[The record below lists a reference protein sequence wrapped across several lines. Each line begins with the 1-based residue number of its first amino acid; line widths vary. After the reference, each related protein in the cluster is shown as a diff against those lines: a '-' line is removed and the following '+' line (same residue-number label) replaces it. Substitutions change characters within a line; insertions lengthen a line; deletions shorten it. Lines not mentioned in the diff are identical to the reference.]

1 MKLVVNM
8 IMGGMMAIFCEG
20 LALGQKAGLKA
31 VDILEVIDAGA
42 MSNPLFLLKGGLI
55 GKKDY
60 TVAFPLK
67 HLQRDLRLAV
77 LLGDMLNQ
85 PLFSAAAANEA
96 FKKAM
101 ELGALVTRI
110 SPAYIKPFNS

>member
-1 MKLVVNM
+1 
-8 IMGGMMAIFCEG
+8 MAIFCED
-20 LALGQKAGLKA
+20 LALGQKAGLEA

-60 TVAFPLK
+60 TAAFPLK
-67 HLQRDLRLAV
+67 DLRLAV

-101 ELGALVTRI
+101 ELDFGDEDFSGLYKAVQ
-110 SPAYIKPFNS
+110 

>member
-20 LALGQKAGLKA
+20 LALGQKAGLEA

-55 GKKDY
+55 GKKG
-60 TVAFPLK
+60 L
-67 HLQRDLRLAV
+67 H
-77 LLGDMLNQ
+77 GC
-85 PLFSAAAANEA
+85 FSPEGPASGRSPGRYVES
-96 FKKAM
+96 
-101 ELGALVTRI
+101 ALI
-110 SPAYIKPFNS
+110 FSGSSQ